1 MMASN
6 LISRLLPSNTQGRS
20 IYDSLR
26 AHDEASESDMDI
38 EERAAM
44 AIDEENLR
52 FQDDELGNP
61 ADVIGGESVTESTAF
76 LSDQQQ
82 TPQKQEY
89 NRKGKG
95 KGRSHNLAES
105 PRLLEEDPDDDV
117 PASLL
122 IEGNNRHADPETPN
136 HIRARQT
143 ALPKRAPAV
152 PGPSAQQ
159 IKEERDRA
167 HWEMTQEQQKLH
179 EDGGNRATVV
189 PHTPQSIPQNTGF
202 YLTGSPKDKA
212 MYRWVNVTNLDNFI
226 GDLYAYFEGA
236 GIWCIVLAKVIDI
249 LTLVFVAVFT
259 TFLTQCVDY
268 KKIYRGDAR
277 SLEYALVP
285 QCTKKISGMS
295 NVAIWLVCLFVLYRV
310 YQLLTDLPRLM
321 KMRDFFTYLL
331 EIQDSNM
338 QTVSFQD
345 VIARLMALRDAN
357 PMTVERISPDN
368 RKFVLGTQSKQRLDA
383 HDIANRLMRK
393 ENYLIALFNKEI
405 LDLTLPLPFLQ
416 GRQLFSKTLQWNLE
430 WCILDFVF
438 NDYGQVRQLVLKD
451 SHRRELSDGLRN
463 RFLFAGL
470 MNVICAPVIVIYVVI
485 VYFFKYFNQYH
496 KNPAALGS
504 RGYTPLAEWK
514 FREFN
519 ELHHLFNKRLN
530 MSYPFASRYLD
541 QFPNV
546 KMAHMAKF
554 ITFMAGAVVSVLI
567 VATVWDSEVLAGFD
581 ITSERP
587 VLFYIGVFGSLWAIT
602 NGMIPEENEV
612 FDPEYAL
619 RQVIEYTHYMPNH
632 WQDRLHSDE
641 VKREFS
647 TLYQLK
653 LMIFIEE
660 VFSIIITPF
669 LLWFSLPKCADQII
683 DFFREF
689 TVHVDGVGYVCS
701 FAVFDFKKG
710 DGRAPTQGKAK
721 TDMREDYYS
730 TKHGKMAAS
739 YYNFLDNYL
748 LNPKTG
754 VPGHN
759 PPGLQ
764 QQFYPPPAFPGL
776 MSSPI
781 SGADLQSSRT
791 GRSDARPMNRAPY
804 GPQQAVRTPRF
815 PSNTTATGSP
825 MASILLDPRHQ
836 PPSSELGARSVRRN
850 SRSRYQGRRGNNII
864 EDPME
869 DEDGPGRPVVQPGRS
884 YAVDETVAN
893 LGESTWEVSPAN
905 ADTGD
910 KDEEEDGDGAGGG
923 GVLGLVYQFQKAQ
936 TNGRPGVSIW

>member
-1 MMASN
+1 MMTSN
-6 LISRLLPSNTQGRS
+6 LISRLLPSNSQARS

-26 AHDEASESDMDI
+26 AHDEVSESEIDV

-52 FQDDELGNP
+52 FHDDELGNL
-61 ADVIGGESVTESTAF
+61 ADVIGGESVTESTKY
-76 LSDQQQ
+76 LPDQQQ
-82 TPQKQEY
+82 PTHRPEY
-89 NRKGKG
+89 DRKGKG
-95 KGRSHNLAES
+95 KARANHFAES
-105 PRLLEEDPDDDV
+105 PRLLAEDPDDDV

-122 IEGNNRHADPETPN
+122 IEGDNRHPDREGPA
-136 HIRARQT
+136 IRARQP
-143 ALPKRAPAV
+143 ALPKKAHAIPR
-152 PGPSAQQ
+152 PSAQQ
-159 IKEERDRA
+159 IKDERERA
-167 HWEMTQEQQKLH
+167 HWEMTQDQQKLH
-179 EDGGNRATVV
+179 QDDAARTTAVS
-189 PHTPQSIPQNTGF
+189 HTPQAIPRNTGI
-202 YLTGSPKDKA
+202 YLSGSPKDKA

-226 GDLYAYFEGA
+226 RDLYDYFEGA
-236 GIWCIVLAKVIDI
+236 GIWCIVLAKAIDI
-249 LTLVFVAVFT
+249 LTLLFVTIFT

-268 KKIYRGDAR
+268 KKIYRGNAR
-277 SLEYALVP
+277 SLSQALVP
-285 QCTKKISGMS
+285 QCTKKISGIS
-295 NVAIWLVCLFVLYRV
+295 NVAIWLVCLFVLYKI

-321 KMRDFFTYLL
+321 RMRDFFTYLL

-345 VIARLMALRDAN
+345 VIGRVMALRDAN
-357 PMTVERISPDN
+357 PMTVERISPNN
-368 RKFVLGTQSKQRLDA
+368 RKFVMGTQSKQRLDA

-393 ENYLIALFNKEI
+393 ENYLIALVNKEI

-438 NDYGQVRQLVLKD
+438 NDYGQVRQLILKD

-519 ELHHLFNKRLN
+519 ELHHLFNRRLN
-530 MSYPFASRYLD
+530 MSDPFASRYLN
-541 QFPNV
+541 QFPNI
-546 KMAHMAKF
+546 KTAHMARF
-554 ITFMAGAVVSVLI
+554 ITFVAGAVVSVLI

-587 VLFYIGVFGSLWAIT
+587 VLFYLGVFGSIWAIT
-602 NGMIPEENEV
+602 NGMIPKENEV

-619 RQVIEYTHYMPNH
+619 RSVIEYTHYMPSH

-641 VKREFS
+641 VKQEFS

-653 LMIFIEE
+653 LVIFFEE
-660 VFSIIITPF
+660 VLSIIITPF
-669 LLWFSLPKCADQII
+669 LLWFSLPKCAEQII

-710 DGRAPTQGKAK
+710 VGSAPSRGIVK
-721 TDMREDYYS
+721 TDVREDYYS

-739 YYNFLDNYL
+739 YYNFLDNYM

-759 PPGLQ
+759 PPGMR
-764 QQFYPPPAFPGL
+764 QQFHPPPAFPGL
-776 MSSPI
+776 MSPS
-781 SGADLQSSRT
+781 SGADLQSSRM
-791 GRSDARPMNRAPY
+791 GQSEVRPMNRAP
-804 GPQQAVRTPRF
+804 RTTRF
-815 PSNTTATGSP
+815 PSNTTAMGSP

-836 PPSSELGARSVRRN
+836 PSPSEVDARSSRRT
-850 SRSRYQGRRGNNII
+850 SRSRYPARRENNIR
-864 EDPME
+864 EEPME
-869 DEDGPGRPVVQPGRS
+869 DEDELGRPVLQPGRS
-884 YAVDETVAN
+884 YAVDDTVAN

-905 ADTGD
+905 DDNGGED
-910 KDEEEDGDGAGGG
+910 DEDDGDGTAGD